1 MALQEEKEK
10 RLEEMFETDIDNPFE
25 SKYAPKEELPEEGAV
40 ALAGKKTGETV
51 SAADSIMEALDIAEE
66 ELKRIAE
73 HEVLVFYNLSLRK

>member
-1 MALQEEKEK
+1 
-10 RLEEMFETDIDNPFE
+10 MFESDIDNPFE

-51 SAADSIMEALDIAEE
+51 TAADSIMEALDIAEE

-73 HEVLVFYNLSLRK
+73 HEVLVLYMSLCKLRNLWFH